1 VPESEE
7 SASTLRTE
15 PSTPDE
21 SLLVERMRAGDHR
34 AFDEVYSRYRD
45 RIYGFLLRLSGRR
58 DVADDLFQET
68 FLKLARYA
76 GSLRPESD
84 LKAWLFTVA
93 RNLYLSHRRWAAL
106 DFSRL
111 VTLGDETNYAN
122 ADPLPDTLVEGARRM
137 RLVEQAL
144 ARLSPK
150 SREALLLVG
159 VEGFDQERAA
169 AVVGVT
175 YIAFRQRLSRA
186 RAELERALEN
196 AGASAPDGARATLK

>member
-1 VPESEE
+1 MPQSDEDA
-7 SASTLRTE
+7 SALRAA

-21 SLLVERMRAGDHR
+21 RLLVERMRAGDDR
-34 AFDEVYSRYRD
+34 AFDEVYALYRD
-45 RIYGFLLRLSGRR
+45 RIYGFLLRLSGHR

-68 FLKLARYA
+68 FLKLARHA
-76 GSLRPESD
+76 GALRPESD

-93 RNLYLSHRRWAAL
+93 RNQYLSHRRWAAL

-122 ADPLPDTLVEGARRM
+122 AEPLPDTLVEGARRM

-175 YIAFRQRLSRA
+175 YMAFRQRLSRA
-186 RAELERALEN
+186 RAELERAVEN
-196 AGASAPDGARATLK
+196 EAASAPGGARSTLE